1 MGVGIGRA
9 MGLGSQIFRRFGGAS
24 MAVLVILCAGS
35 LASLAKAE
43 GVSVQR
49 SIPFASGSNATDAVK
64 RECQLETKIPAYL
77 AQYDSSVTLVDSVK
91 GAKGRVL
98 QLEIAEVFAPGGGG
112 MTGTKRVVV
121 TGKLYENGK
130 LIGNF
135 RAQRGSTGGYWGGYK
150 GTCVILQRCAKSI
163 GKDIANWLKAP
174 TKDASIGE

>member
-1 MGVGIGRA
+1 MDMSSRVVGK
-9 MGLGSQIFRRFGGAS
+9 RRKFGGVS
-24 MAVLVILCAGS
+24 MAVLVILCVGS

-49 SIPFASGSNATDAVK
+49 SISFASGSNATDAVK
-64 RECQLETKIPAYL
+64 RECGLETKIPTYL

-112 MTGTKRVVV
+112 MTGIKRVVV

-135 RAQRGSTGGYWGGYK
+135 RAQRGSTGGYWGGSYK
-150 GTCVILQRCAKSI
+150 GTCSILQRCAMAL